1 MRHNVSLII
10 DLFLQTIPQKFVQY
24 FRGKITRNVKF
35 ESRNGSTFNVQ
46 LINDLGKL
54 VLASGWEE
62 FVTVHDLNMGNFLVF
77 KYNGSSHLKV
87 LIFDPSGCEKPS
99 SVFMKRLLNPRPVN
113 QLAWKDSIMILPW
126 NFLQMKEKDN
136 GQNGIIQNRGIIP
149 SISVHRDL
157 HMIHPVST
165 ANLTN

>member
-24 FRGKITRNVKF
+24 IRGKITRNVKF

-99 SVFMKRLLNPRPVN
+99 SVFMKKATQSQTSEPVGMERQHN
-113 QLAWKDSIMILPW
+113 DLAMEFSSNERK
-126 NFLQMKEKDN
+126 
-136 GQNGIIQNRGIIP
+136 R
-149 SISVHRDL
+149 
-157 HMIHPVST
+157 
-165 ANLTN
+165 